1 MGEDVAMRL
10 HIPVS
15 LRWSDLDAYQH
26 VNNVEMLDLLQEA
39 RIEAFWRHDDVVD
52 PLPTAVVD
60 SGPGATTH
68 TFVAHQEIEYLR
80 PLGYTRRPILVEMWF
95 GKLGGASVEV
105 CYAVHD
111 GGPAVAT
118 SGDPLGSDPYVRA
131 STTLVLV
138 DAATGKPRRISDDE
152 RAAWEPYLGEPVKF
166 RRR

>member
-1 MGEDVAMRL
+1 MRL

-39 RIEAFWRHDDVVD
+39 RIEAFWSHQDVLD

-60 SGPGATTH
+60 SGPTATTH

-80 PLGYTRRPILVEMWF
+80 PLEYTRRPILVEMWF
-95 GKLGGASVEV
+95 GKLGGASIEV

-111 GGPAVAT
+111 GVQGAVAS
-118 SGDPLGSDPYVRA
+118 SGEALDSAPYVRA
-131 STTLVLV
+131 TTTLVLV
-138 DAATGKPRRISDDE
+138 DAASGRPRRISPAE
-152 RAAWEPYLGEPVKF
+152 RAVWEPYLGEPVTF